1 MTYLKLLLDVLYIF
15 IGLLL
20 KIKTNNNKKDKF
32 V

>member
-1 MTYLKLLLDVLYIF
+1 MTYLKLALDVLYIF

-20 KIKTNNNKKDKF
+20 KIKTNNKKDKF

>member
-1 MTYLKLLLDVLYIF
+1 MIYLKLFLYVLYIF

-20 KIKTNNNKKDKF
+20 QIITNNKKDKF